1 MQEKRDFNQLEYI
14 KEYNKKHYKAFKVD
28 LKKEELDNINN
39 LLKENNMTKA
49 EFLRLSIKLLKN
61 GKIKKED

>member
-1 MQEKRDFNQLEYI
+1 MEKEFNQLEYI

-28 LKKEELDNINN
+28 LKEEELNNINK

-49 EFLRLSIKLLKN
+49 DFLRLSIKALKD
-61 GKIKKED
+61 GKISKEK